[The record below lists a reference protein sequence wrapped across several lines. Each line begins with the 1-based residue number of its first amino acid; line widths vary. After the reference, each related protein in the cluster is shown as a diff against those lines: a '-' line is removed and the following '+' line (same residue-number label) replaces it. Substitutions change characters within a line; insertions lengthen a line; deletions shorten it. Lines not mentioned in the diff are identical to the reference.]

1 MVHRSNAHKLG
12 LIRQGAATRILL
24 IPVVAAVRL
33 IAWLEEKLSPRGNGD
48 TRRWQSC
55 R

>member
-1 MVHRSNAHKLG
+1 MVHRANAHELG
-12 LIRQGAATRILL
+12 LVLQGATARILL

-33 IAWLEEKLSPRGNGD
+33 IAWLEEKLLPRGNGD